1 MNESPLTGWKMVRS
15 VLLSLLA
22 FLVWLATAALGL
34 VEIFLVRQTTLR
46 IFARFSNETAV
57 GTALGNWVAFFA
69 AGTWLAYVVFAAETQ
84 FRKKSLGEGWNLF
97 AWGAAIELL
106 ILVLYFTV

>member
-1 MNESPLTGWKMVRS
+1 MNEPPLTGWKMVRS

-34 VEIFLVRQTTLR
+34 VEIFLTRQTALR
-46 IFARFSNETAV
+46 IYARFSEDTAV
-57 GTALGNWVAFFA
+57 GTALGNWVAFFM
-69 AGTWLAYVVFAAETQ
+69 AGVWLAYVIFSAETQ
-84 FRKKSLGEGWNLF
+84 FRKKSPGEGWNLF